1 MKDSGLKDFNRS
13 DFSRLRNMPV
23 EELIK
28 IYGKTKSSGIL
39 NLIIKKTR
47 KLAYKVAA
55 GFKSKHYDREEI
67 RQVALTGLV
76 IAVNRFNT
84 GSGNRFSTFAVFCIR
99 GEIMHFIRDSRL
111 VKAPR
116 WLWELNKIFTSFI
129 RDYEDGNN
137 RYPTI
142 EEISRGINIPV
153 EGIFE
158 LLKAREA
165 VFYDNLGIDTGG
177 SGYKDNRK
185 EVNNVYD
192 RSLIKTRQYKSFDL
206 VMEDKIML
214 WDAIDKL
221 CNLNRKIIFLS
232 YFMGFSQSEIGERMG
247 ISQKSVSRKLKQSIR
262 DLKEYF
268 ACN

>member
-1 MKDSGLKDFNRS
+1 MKDSGLKEFNRIDLLS
-13 DFSRLRNMPV
+13 LRNMPV
-23 EELIK
+23 EELIR
-28 IYGKTKSSGIL
+28 IYGNTKSSVIL
-39 NLIIKKTR
+39 NLIIRRTR

-76 IAVNRFNT
+76 IAVNRFNAE
-84 GSGNRFSTFAVFCIR
+84 SGNKFSTFAVYCIR
-99 GEIMHFIRDSRL
+99 GEILHFVRDSRL
-111 VKAPR
+111 VRGPR
-116 WLWELNKIFTSFI
+116 WLWKLNKIFTSFV
-129 RDYEDGNN
+129 RDYEDSNK

-142 EEISRGINIPV
+142 EEISSGINIPV
-153 EGIFE
+153 GGIYE

-165 VFYDNLGIDTGG
+165 VFYDSQRIDTG
-177 SGYKDNRK
+177 DNNNRNSK
-185 EVNNVYD
+185 EEGNNGYD

-206 VMEDKIML
+206 AMEDKIML

-221 CNLNRKIIFLS
+221 CNINRKILFLS
-232 YFMGFSQSEIGERMG
+232 YFMGFSQSEIGEQMG